1 MSLSD
6 AWFNNLWKFCG
17 PRTDKL
23 FAEPKAKLFG
33 STPLAGNSAHIN
45 PYVTRHTCCPRCCFE
60 TPSLAVQLRQHI
72 TGSYGAFD
80 TSCEVTQHAFALW
93 CKAREAA
100 VIFRWA
106 FMVVEVWSGLGAHCS
121 TRAVR

>member
-33 STPLAGNSAHIN
+33 STPLAGILAHIN
-45 PYVTRHTCCPRCCFE
+45 PYVTRHTCCPCCCPG
-60 TPSLAVQLRQHI
+60 TPSLAVHLHQHI
-72 TGSYGAFD
+72 ESDHRAFD
-80 TSCEVTQHAFALW
+80 NSCEVTQHAFAL
-93 CKAREAA
+93 
-100 VIFRWA
+100 
-106 FMVVEVWSGLGAHCS
+106 
-121 TRAVR
+121 